1 MQGLSKHPLHS
12 EKLSVKI
19 YIDHNIPLNTATPT
33 LLSFSRLVQDTVTS
47 DITML

>member
-12 EKLSVKI
+12 EKLSVQI
-19 YIDHNIPLNTATPT
+19 YIDDNPLNTATPT

-47 DITML
+47 DITIL